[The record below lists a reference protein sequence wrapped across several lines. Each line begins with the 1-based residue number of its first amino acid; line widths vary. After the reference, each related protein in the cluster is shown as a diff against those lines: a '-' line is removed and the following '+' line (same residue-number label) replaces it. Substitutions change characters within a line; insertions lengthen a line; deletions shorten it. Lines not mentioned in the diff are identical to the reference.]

1 MPTWNNLFEQTP
13 NQDTYG
19 YLLAQEIVNSRVA
32 VRERVNKEHHLE
44 LTESQALQGIH
55 RQGSAMAYLVSGTP
69 AVGTRP
75 DGVNPLDDNDK
86 GRLLI
91 SVQASIPLLYYWD
104 YSNGVGQWKAINIG
118 GFTGVVAFFPV
129 QRYSLTSSQYADWGW
144 LPCDGKTVCYET
156 GGQGNYGDPRFE
168 ALVKFLAGQNATL
181 AMLPRIPN
189 YADTR
194 ARYIGAWPHSSS
206 GGLEVSGP
214 FTTPKIEAQN
224 VGKHNH
230 TIDTMTVNHWRVRI
244 DNKDLDEYFDQETE
258 TDGIHNHHVNAEGH
272 ARGGDDVSRIKVNN
286 DPTSDWLRNNASSD
300 DGSAHKHKLKFN
312 KNAVLGHTHTMQ
324 DNSSDEIN
332 RPDSVYL
339 YAYIHI

>member
-44 LTESQALQGIH
+44 LTEGQALQGIH

-104 YSNGVGQWKAINIG
+104 YSNGVGQWKAISLG

-129 QRYSLTSSQYADWGW
+129 RRYSLTSSQYADWGW

-156 GGQGNYGDPRFE
+156 GGQGVYGDPRFE
-168 ALVKFLAGQNATL
+168 ALVKFLEGQSATI

-189 YADTR
+189 YTDTR
-194 ARYIGAWPHSSS
+194 ARYIGAWPHKKDD
-206 GGLEVSGP
+206 GLEGVSP
-214 FTTPKIEAQN
+214 FTTPKIEDQN

-230 TIDTMTVNHWRVRI
+230 DLETMI
-244 DNKDLDEYFDQETE
+244 S
-258 TDGIHNHHVNAEGH
+258 TDWGSNPTFSVQTKEGEGKHNHNVNGSGTADQ
-272 ARGGDDVSRIKVNN
+272 GDNSRIKHDASPISDHWLRSN
-286 DPTSDWLRNNASSD
+286 DPSVD
-300 DGSAHKHKLKFN
+300 DGSAHRHTLEFQ
-312 KNAVLGHTHTMQ
+312 KNNELAHTHRVK
-324 DNSSDEIN
+324 DNSNDVVN

>member
-144 LPCDGKTVCYET
+144 LPCDGKLVGYDVN
-156 GGQGNYGDPRFE
+156 GQGDYKDLRFE
-168 ALVKFLAGQNATL
+168 ALVKFLQGAGATL
-181 AMLPRIPN
+181 AKLPRIPDVSDS
-189 YADTR
+189 AVKV
-194 ARYIGAWPHSSS
+194 RYIGAWKHSSGDAIETI
-206 GGLEVSGP
+206 GG
-214 FTTPKIEAQN
+214 TNYQTPKLEAQN
-224 VGKHNH
+224 VGQHNHDLETMISTDWGDTPTFSEKTKEGEGKHNH
-230 TIDTMTVNHWRVRI
+230 NV
-244 DNKDLDEYFDQETE
+244 
-258 TDGIHNHHVNAEGH
+258 DGSGTADS
-272 ARGGDDVSRIKVNN
+272 GGLSRIKHSAWPNPSHWLRSN
-286 DPTSDWLRNNASSD
+286 DPSVD
-300 DGSAHKHKLKFN
+300 DGSAHQHTLEFD
-312 KNAVLGHTHTMQ
+312 KNAKLAHTHRVKN
-324 DNSSDEIN
+324 NSNDEIN

>member
-1 MPTWNNLFEQTP
+1 MPTWNTLFEQTP

-32 VRERVNKEHHLE
+32 VRERVDKEHHLE

-55 RQGSAMAYLVSGTP
+55 RQGSAMAYVVSGTP

-86 GRLLI
+86 GRLLV
-91 SVQASIPLLYYWD
+91 SVQASLPLLYYWE
-104 YSNGVGQWKAINIG
+104 YSNGVGRWRAISLG

-129 QRYSLTSSQYADWGW
+129 QRYSLSSSQYADWGW
-144 LPCDGKTVCYET
+144 LPCDGQTVCYET
-156 GGQGNYGDPRFE
+156 GGQGVYGDPRFE
-168 ALVKFLAGQNATL
+168 ALVKFLAGPNATL

-206 GGLEVSGP
+206 EGLEGAGP

-224 VGKHNH
+224 VGQHTHDLETMIDADWGSNPTFSVQTKDGDGKHNH
-230 TIDTMTVNHWRVRI
+230 RV
-244 DNKDLDEYFDQETE
+244 
-258 TDGIHNHHVNAEGH
+258 DGSGTAGSLGSTN
-272 ARGGDDVSRIKVNN
+272 SRIKHSSWPNPNHWLRSN
-286 DPTSDWLRNNASSD
+286 DPRVD
-300 DGSAHKHKLKFN
+300 DGSAHRHTLEFT
-312 KNAVLGHTHTMQ
+312 KNTELAHTHRVKN
-324 DNSSDEIN
+324 NSNEVVN